1 VTKIFVK
8 VKPNSK
14 TEEVRHIDETHFE
27 VRVKEP
33 PTEGRANR
41 AVVKALA
48 DYLRIPTSRIGIK
61 SGLSSRT
68 KVLEI
73 FD

>member
-1 VTKIFVK
+1 MKITVK

-14 TEEVRHIDETHFE
+14 IELVEKTGENQYL

-33 PTEGRANR
+33 PTEGRANA

-48 DYLRIPTSRIGIK
+48 NHFGLPKSAVRLTHGQSAKTKLFEIG
-61 SGLSSRT
+61 
-68 KVLEI
+68 
-73 FD
+73 